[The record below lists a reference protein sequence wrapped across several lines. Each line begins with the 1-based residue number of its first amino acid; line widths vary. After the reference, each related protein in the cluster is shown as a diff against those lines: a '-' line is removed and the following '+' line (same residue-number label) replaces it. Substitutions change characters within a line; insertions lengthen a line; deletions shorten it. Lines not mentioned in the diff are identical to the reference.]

1 MNPPPAQ
8 GPAPVRVVV
17 MPDLMA
23 KGIVDASAS
32 RVLEAWR
39 GGRILLSVNRW
50 MIVRYLRSFKQLG
63 VSAEVLRW
71 WSWWLTSPA
80 KICHVDDEPLP
91 LADPFQ
97 IAAELARRTKATA
110 VIHSGIDPDLNRL
123 QATAD
128 VPWVSVSDFFQGAG
142 KIPG

>member
-1 MNPPPAQ
+1 
-8 GPAPVRVVV
+8 

-23 KGIVDASAS
+23 KGIVDASAA

-39 GGRILLSVNRW
+39 DGRILLSVNRW

-91 LADPFQ
+91 LTDPFHV
-97 IAAELARRTKATA
+97 AAELARRTNATA
-110 VIHSGIDPDLNRL
+110 IIHSGIDPALNRL
-123 QATAD
+123 RANAE
-128 VPWVSVSDFFQGAG
+128 VRWVSVSDFFQSAE
-142 KIPG
+142 KDA